1 MKGFTLSGKAILII
15 ITAITTAGGFTLGYF
30 VGKNTSTSTAQ
41 GIMPVMPQ
49 QSGVSSPAGIL
60 KREAKEDMKASPEES
75 SAALLQTRTEAGTG
89 PKITTPMGSPES
101 HRLSGADNDAGSA
114 AQENK
119 PTPEKRLYTVQAGA
133 FRNQRD
139 ADSLMLKLKKKGYA
153 AYVRKDT
160 GSKGITLF
168 KVRIGEFTDKKKAET
183 LARELKKTQGL
194 NAFAAVKN

>member
-30 VGKNTSTSTAQ
+30 VGKNTSTSTAVA
-41 GIMPVMPQ
+41 PVMPGRPEVAPVV
-49 QSGVSSPAGIL
+49 SGTAAT
-60 KREAKEDMKASPEES
+60 KEEAKGAVKVSPDERPVAMPQVKAEED
-75 SAALLQTRTEAGTG
+75 TG
-89 PKITTPMGSPES
+89 PRPATS
-101 HRLSGADNDAGSA
+101 RDAGRA
-114 AQENK
+114 EQEPK

-139 ADSLMLKLKKKGYA
+139 ADSLRLKLKKKGYA
-153 AYVRKDT
+153 AYVRSDSST
-160 GSKGITLF
+160 GITLF

-194 NAFAAVKN
+194 NAFASVKN